1 MFRFLKT
8 LSGLGPRLRNS
19 ESRLRDVGHDVADIR
34 QALDEHRREMRA
46 VLAAMSLPPQSEWLH
61 RPPMLLGQP
70 ADNAFPASVVC
81 RQSSF
86 EQPYFSYWTARL
98 GEGLRYH
105 RKLWEFVFICQALW
119 ERGAIRPGARGLG
132 FGVGLEPLPAYF
144 ASEGCEILA
153 TDLSPD
159 RADAAGWAQSSQ
171 HALNKEQLRRPHLCP
186 DPLFDRNV
194 SLRECDMNAIP
205 ADLADFDFCWSACAL
220 EHLGSIALGL
230 DFIANSVDCLKP
242 GGWAIHTTE
251 FNLTSNDD
259 TVDNLG
265 TVLFRRQD
273 FEALAARLT
282 AAGHRVAVFDF
293 EPGVQP
299 VDLYVDLPP
308 YRADPHLTVSLMGY
322 STTSIGLIVQKGGV

>member
-1 MFRFLKT
+1 MLRFFKT
-8 LSGLGPRLRNS
+8 MAGLGPRLLRS
-19 ESRLRDVGHDVADIR
+19 ESRLRELHLEQGEMR
-34 QALDEHRREMRA
+34 RALEEHRREMRA
-46 VLAAMSLPPQSEWLH
+46 VLAALSLPPQQEWLH
-61 RPPMLLGQP
+61 RPPLIPGEP
-70 ADNAFPASVVC
+70 AVNAFPQSVVC

-86 EQPYFSYWTARL
+86 EQPYFSYWTTRL

-119 ERGAIRPGARGLG
+119 ERGAIRAGARGLG

-144 ASEGCEILA
+144 ASEGGQVVA

-159 RADAAGWAQSSQ
+159 RANTAGWAQSAQ
-171 HALNKEQLRRPHLCP
+171 HALNKEQLRRPHICP
-186 DPLFDRNV
+186 DELFDANV

-205 ADLADFDFCWSACAL
+205 PDLTDFDFCWSACAL
-220 EHLGSIALGL
+220 EHLGSIELGL
-230 DFIANSVDCLKP
+230 RFIENSVACLKP

-251 FNLTSNDD
+251 FNLNSNHD

-273 FEALAARLT
+273 LEALAARLT
-282 AAGHRVAVFDF
+282 AAGHQVATFDF
-293 EPGVQP
+293 EPGTQP

-308 YRADPHLTVSLMGY
+308 YRAEPHLTTSLLGY
-322 STTSIGLIVQKGGV
+322 STTSVGLIVRKGGA

>member
-1 MFRFLKT
+1 MLRFFKT
-8 LSGLGPRLRNS
+8 LAGLGPRLTRS
-19 ESRLRDVGHDVADIR
+19 ENRLRDLQLEHGDMR
-34 QALDEHRREMRA
+34 RSFEEHRREMRA
-46 VLAAMSLPPQSEWLH
+46 VLTAMSLPPEQEWL
-61 RPPMLLGQP
+61 RQPPLIAGEP
-70 ADNAFPASVVC
+70 AASAFPNSVVC

-86 EQPYFSYWTARL
+86 EQPYFSYWTMRL

-119 ERGAIRPGARGLG
+119 ERGALRSGARGLG

-144 ASEGCEILA
+144 ASEGCEVVA

-159 RADAAGWAQSSQ
+159 RADEAGWAQSAQ
-171 HALNKEQLRRPHLCP
+171 HALNKEQLRRPHICP
-186 DPLFDRNV
+186 DDVFDQNV

-205 ADLADFDFCWSACAL
+205 SDLTDFDFCWSACAL
-220 EHLGSIALGL
+220 EHLGSIELGL
-230 DFIANSVDCLKP
+230 QFIENSIACLKP

-251 FNLTSNDD
+251 FNLTSNHD

-273 FEALAARLT
+273 LEALAARLT
-282 AAGHRVAVFDF
+282 AAGHRVATFDF
-293 EPGVQP
+293 EPGTRP

-308 YRADPHLTVSLMGY
+308 YRADPHLTTSLLGY
-322 STTSIGLIVQKGGV
+322 STTSIGLIVQKREA